1 MGNKKPLPP
10 EAMLFTWPF
19 KIWSFVVMI
28 PSSITLMWENDPV
41 GFYVG
46 LIMFILMAY
55 WVAGYVEYLRKKHNT
70 KENVE

>member
-1 MGNKKPLPP
+1 MGNKDPLPP

-28 PSSITLMWENDPV
+28 PSSVTLMYENDSV

-46 LIMFILMAY
+46 LIMFILMAF
-55 WVAGYVEYLRKKHNT
+55 WVSRYVAYLHKKHIMK
-70 KENVE
+70 KEKK